1 MKLILSTTSAG
12 LDASLDPRFGRC
24 AYFLLIDPQ
33 TMEWQSLPN
42 PALHSGGGAGV
53 QAAQLAANH
62 QCQAVVSGEF
72 GPNAFDALAAAGID
86 MYKYGALGSVQ
97 EVIEGYLAGTL
108 ERVQGPGNAGH
119 HGR

>member
-1 MKLILSTTSAG
+1 MKIILSTTSAG
-12 LDASLDPRFGRC
+12 LDANLDPRFGRC
-24 AYFLLIDPQ
+24 GFFLVLDPQ
-33 TMEWQSLPN
+33 TRLWESLPN

-53 QAAQLAANH
+53 QAAQLAAN
-62 QCQAVVSGEF
+62 QQAQAVVSGEF
-72 GPNAFDALAAAGID
+72 GPNAYDALSAAGIE

-108 ERVQGPGNAGH
+108 ESVQGPGNAGH

>member
-1 MKLILSTTSAG
+1 MKIILSTTASG
-12 LDASLDPRFGRC
+12 LDASLDPRYGRC
-24 AYFLLIDPQ
+24 AYFLVVDPQ
-33 TMEWQSLPN
+33 SMEWQALPN

-72 GPNAFDALAAAGID
+72 GPNAFDALAAAGIE
-86 MYKYGALGSVQ
+86 MYKYGSLGSVQ
-97 EVIEGYLAGTL
+97 EVLEHYLDGTL
-108 ERVQGPGNAGH
+108 ESVQGPGNAGH